1 MSTTLHNDLG
11 FDYVLVEDQNAFDDL
26 IAQFSQSDIISL
38 DTEFVR
44 TRTYYAKL
52 GLVQM
57 YDGQTL
63 ALVDPLKCEDL
74 SGLWQL
80 LANENIIKLLHAGS
94 EDLDIFAHYGQV
106 EPKSIFDTQF
116 AASICGF
123 DHGLGY
129 ARLVEQCLG
138 VVLDKGESRTDW
150 MKRPLSQKQL
160 DYAANDVFYLY
171 SIFPI
176 LKQKLV
182 ELDRYEWV
190 FEEGQIQTAGRTNEH
205 DFDNAY
211 LKVKNAF
218 QLTPK
223 QLALLKPLA
232 SWRLNTAVKKD
243 TAIGFI
249 LKDHILI
256 ALAKAWPKSL
266 KDFSKIREMSNIE
279 RGRYGKQVLSCFQQ
293 ADFDNLP
300 ERIDAIAYRDDYKG
314 SFKLVK
320 KHLTQVAEQNTLPLE
335 QIASK
340 KMVHEYL
347 GWLWKQ
353 PDRLPKILTSWRG
366 RLTEE
371 SLSKLEV

>member
-1 MSTTLHNDLG
+1 MSETLRSDLG
-11 FDYVLVEDQNAFDDL
+11 FDYIYIEDQNAFDDL
-26 IAQFSQSDIISL
+26 ILQYSQSDILSI

-52 GLVQM
+52 GLLQM

-63 ALVDPLKCEDL
+63 ALIDPLKCEDL
-74 SGLWQL
+74 SGLWAL
-80 LANENIIKLLHAGS
+80 LENENIIKLLHAGS

-106 EPKSIFDTQF
+106 EPKRLFDTQF

-129 ARLVEQCLG
+129 GRLVEQCLD
-138 VVLDKGESRTDW
+138 VSLDKGESRTDW
-150 MKRPLSQKQL
+150 LKRPLSQKQL

-171 SIFPI
+171 RLFPL
-176 LKQKLV
+176 LKQKLI
-182 ELDRYEWV
+182 ELERFEWV
-190 FEEGQIQTAGRTNEH
+190 FEEGQLQASGRADEI

-232 SWRLNTAVKKD
+232 SWRLKTAVKKD
-243 TAIGFI
+243 VAIGFI

-266 KDFSKIREMSNIE
+266 KDFGKVREMSNLE

-293 ADFDNLP
+293 ADFENLP
-300 ERIDAIAYRDDYKG
+300 ERIDAIAYRDDYKA
-314 SFKLVK
+314 SFKLIK
-320 KHLTQVAEQNTLPLE
+320 KELTLVAEHNQLPLE
-335 QIASK
+335 QLASK

-347 GWLWKQ
+347 GWFWKQ
-353 PDRLPKILTSWRG
+353 PETLPKILTAWRG
-366 RLTEE
+366 RLTNE
-371 SLSKLEV
+371 SLSKIEI